1 MCVVMVMGHQTLK
14 LKSPSHCFFC
24 EWVGDLKNIFKQT
37 LILGVSYPNVSFI
50 KQTTDKTIP
59 KC

>member
-1 MCVVMVMGHQTLK
+1 MVMGHQTLK